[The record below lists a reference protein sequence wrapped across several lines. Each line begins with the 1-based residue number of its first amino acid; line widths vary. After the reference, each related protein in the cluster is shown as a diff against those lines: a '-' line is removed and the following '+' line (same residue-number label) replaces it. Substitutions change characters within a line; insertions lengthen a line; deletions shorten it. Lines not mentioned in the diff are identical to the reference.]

1 VTVERD
7 ENGRI
12 KKGQSLNPS
21 GLDRKRLLMVRQLE
35 GLTSKAI
42 GTLGR
47 LLDSDQGAV
56 ALGAANSI
64 LNRNLGTPKAIID
77 LTIETSISAQHMAAL
92 QLLADKARAQS
103 GLIDITPLS
112 VVNDEPTLDLITK
125 STHVLSTGRSTD

>member
-112 VVNDEPTLDLITK
+112 VVNDEPTLDLITE
-125 STHVLSTGRSTD
+125 STHVLSTERSTD

>member
-1 VTVERD
+1 MTVERD